1 MSKSNKNLNKSNQEA
16 VNMENVK
23 TEVNVEQKGFF
34 GRMKDRAIAHKNVL
48 IAGAVGMGLGV
59 FAGVSMSKK
68 NHEDDSTENDG
79 YYDEMETIDD
89 QECLELM
96 KNDEESNETEEV
108 VE

>member
-1 MSKSNKNLNKSNQEA
+1 MSKSNKNLNKNQEA

-23 TEVNVEQKGFF
+23 TEVNVEEQKGFF

-59 FAGVSMSKK
+59 FAGVSMSKR
-68 NHEDDSTENDG
+68 NHENDSTENDG
-79 YYDEMETIDD
+79 SYDEMETIDD
-89 QECLELM
+89 VECLELM
-96 KNDEESNETEEV
+96 KNDNMSNENEEV

>member
-1 MSKSNKNLNKSNQEA
+1 MSNKKLNKTNNQEA

-23 TEVNVEQKGFF
+23 TEVSVEEKGFF

-68 NHEDDSTENDG
+68 NHENDSTENDG
-79 YYDEMETIDD
+79 SYDEMETIED
-89 QECLELM
+89 EEVLELM
-96 KNDEESNETEEV
+96 KNDNMSNENEEV

>member
-1 MSKSNKNLNKSNQEA
+1 MSKNKNLNKSNQEA

-23 TEVNVEQKGFF
+23 TEVNVEEQKGFF
-34 GRMKDRAIAHKNVL
+34 GRMKDRAVAHKNVL
-48 IAGAVGMGLGV
+48 IAGAVGVGLGV
-59 FAGVSMSKK
+59 VAGVSISKK
-68 NHEDDSTENDG
+68 NHEDNSTENDS